1 MPPFTQPASRIELY
15 SVVIIIGLLLTIT
28 HESIS
33 RMAAAQ
39 KQIIKR
45 VDEVSL
51 EKLTPVPVFVEGEFE
66 RYLKEIQKQNEVK
79 K

>member
-1 MPPFTQPASRIELY
+1 MPPFTATASRIELY
-15 SVVIIIGLLLTIT
+15 SVVIIIGLLLTIA

-45 VDEVSL
+45 LDEVSL

-66 RYLKEIQKQNEVK
+66 RYLKEIQKNERGE
-79 K
+79 

>member
-15 SVVIIIGLLLTIT
+15 SVVIVIGLLLTIA

-45 VDEVSL
+45 IDEVSL

-66 RYLKEIQKQNEVK
+66 RYLKEIQKKNEVK
-79 K
+79 N

>member
-1 MPPFTQPASRIELY
+1 MPPFTEPASRIELY
-15 SVVIIIGLLLTIT
+15 SVVIVIGLLLTIA

-45 VDEVSL
+45 IDEVSL

-66 RYLKEIQKQNEVK
+66 RYLKEIQKQNEVNK
-79 K
+79 

>member
-1 MPPFTQPASRIELY
+1 MVI
-15 SVVIIIGLLLTIT
+15 VVGLLLTIA

-45 VDEVSL
+45 VDEVSF
-51 EKLTPVPVFVEGEFE
+51 EKLIPVPVFVEGEFE
-66 RYLKEIQKQNEVK
+66 RYLKEIQKRTR
-79 K
+79 

>member
-1 MPPFTQPASRIELY
+1 MPPFTEPASRIELY
-15 SVVIIIGLLLTIT
+15 SVVIAIALLLTIV

-45 VDEVSL
+45 IDEVSL

-66 RYLKEIQKQNEVK
+66 RYLKEIQKKNEVK
-79 K
+79 N

>member
-1 MPPFTQPASRIELY
+1 MPPFTKPASRIELY

-45 VDEVSL
+45 IDEISL
-51 EKLTPVPVFVEGEFE
+51 EKLTPVPVFIEGEFE
-66 RYLKEIQKQNEVK
+66 RYLKEIKKKNEVK
-79 K
+79 N

>member
-1 MPPFTQPASRIELY
+1 MPPFTEPASRIELY
-15 SVVIIIGLLLTIT
+15 SVVIVIGLLLTIT

-33 RMAAAQ
+33 QMAAAQ

-45 VDEVSL
+45 IDEVSL

-66 RYLKEIQKQNEVK
+66 RYLKEIKQKSKEK

>member
-1 MPPFTQPASRIELY
+1 
-15 SVVIIIGLLLTIT
+15 
-28 HESIS
+28 
-33 RMAAAQ
+33 MAAAQ

-45 VDEVSL
+45 IDEVSL

-66 RYLKEIQKQNEVK
+66 RYLKEIKQKSKEK

>member
-1 MPPFTQPASRIELY
+1 MPPFTEPASRIELY
-15 SVVIIIGLLLTIT
+15 SVVIVIGLLLTIT

-33 RMAAAQ
+33 RIAAAQ

-45 VDEVSL
+45 IDEVSL

>member
-1 MPPFTQPASRIELY
+1 MPPFTEPASRIELY
-15 SVVIIIGLLLTIT
+15 SVVIVIGLLLTIT

-39 KQIIKR
+39 KQIVKR
-45 VDEVSL
+45 IDEVSL
-51 EKLTPVPVFVEGEFE
+51 EKLTPVPVLFEGQFE
-66 RYLKEIQKQNEVK
+66 RHLKEIQKTRELK

>member
-15 SVVIIIGLLLTIT
+15 SVVIVIGLLLTIT

-45 VDEVSL
+45 IDEVSL

-66 RYLKEIQKQNEVK
+66 RYLKEIKQKSKEK